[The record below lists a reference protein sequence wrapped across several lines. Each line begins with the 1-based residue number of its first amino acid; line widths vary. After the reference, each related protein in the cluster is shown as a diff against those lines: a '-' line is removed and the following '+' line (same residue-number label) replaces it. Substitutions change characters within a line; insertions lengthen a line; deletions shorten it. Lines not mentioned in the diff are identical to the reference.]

1 MHTENNPQLFLKI
14 IIFIALQDK
23 ASKIEN
29 SKYIVQCF
37 K

>member
-1 MHTENNPQLFLKI
+1 MNTENNSQLFLKI
-14 IIFIALQDK
+14 VVFIALQDK

-29 SKYIVQCF
+29 SKYIVHYF